1 MLEVHVGYRA
11 QAFGSVKCIT
21 PKARNLDSEGT
32 NDATAR
38 MCNVPQNTI
47 HISFKLVVS
56 GL

>member
-1 MLEVHVGYRA
+1 MLELHVGYRA

-21 PKARNLDSEGT
+21 PTALTLDSEGT

-38 MCNVPQNTI
+38 VCNVPQNTI
-47 HISFKLVVS
+47 HIYFKLVVS